1 MAKESPKLV
10 QCGNCKKCEPV
21 TEPTKCSVKGEPII
35 GKCPHWTESA
45 SCLLSWP
52 HVCKF
57 YKDKGIG
64 VSVEL

>member
-1 MAKESPKLV
+1 MAKTTPILV
-10 QCGNCKKCEPV
+10 LCGNCKRCEPI
-21 TEPTKCSVKGEPII
+21 TNPEKCSVKGEPII
-35 GKCPHWTESA
+35 GRCEHWTESK

-64 VSVEL
+64 VNVEL